1 MGLSLATP
9 RSVVFDAVSD
19 ALLTLLKWCLLA
31 LVYLFFFRVLQATW
45 FGSTTSVA
53 VRRVSRSTR
62 RDRRSDSRRVS
73 TSYPGESL
81 SLVVLE
87 PPADAG
93 RQFPVNGELTIGRAA
108 GCQITLDD
116 TYISQLH
123 ARVTSA
129 ENGVVIE
136 DLGSTNGTY
145 LNRQRVTTPVLGGPG
160 DRLQLGSIV
169 MELR

>member
-1 MGLSLATP
+1 MT
-9 RSVVFDAVSD
+9 D

-45 FGSTTSVA
+45 FGSTTNVA
-53 VRRVSRSTR
+53 VKRVGNARSNKRRGAQEPTR
-62 RDRRSDSRRVS
+62 A
-73 TSYPGESL
+73 EAI

-87 PPADAG
+87 PPTDAG
-93 RQFPVNGELTIGRAA
+93 RHFEVMGEMTIGRAA

-123 ARVTSA
+123 ARVSNA
-129 ENGVVIE
+129 DAGVVIE

-145 LNRQRVTTPVLGGPG
+145 LNRQRVTTPVIGNPG
-160 DRLQLGSIV
+160 DRIQLGGIV
-169 MELR
+169 LELR